1 MVLTEPAELFRRHR
15 LTVDEYYRMAEIG
28 VLGPEARVELIDG
41 EIIDMAPVS
50 PRHGSVLMRLNREC
64 GQALR
69 GKAIVAVKDPLRLGP
84 RSEPQPDLML
94 LAPRADFYAEAHPTA
109 ADVLLL
115 SFLYLMVLGV
125 ALSVVGLWTLLV

>member
-1 MVLTEPAELFRRHR
+1 MVVTDPAELVRRHR
-15 LTVDEYYRMAEIG
+15 LTVDEYYRMAEVG

-64 GQALR
+64 GLAMR
-69 GKAIVAVKDPLRLGP
+69 GRAIVAVNDPLRLGP

-115 SFLYLMVLGV
+115 IEVSDTTALQGV
-125 ALSVVGLWTLLV
+125 VIDASQLLR